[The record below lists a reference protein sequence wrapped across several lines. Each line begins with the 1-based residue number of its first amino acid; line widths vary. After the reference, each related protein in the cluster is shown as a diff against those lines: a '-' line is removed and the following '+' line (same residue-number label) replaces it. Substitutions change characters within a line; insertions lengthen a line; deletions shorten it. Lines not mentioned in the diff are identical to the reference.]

1 MMKIIQC
8 LFIFVLVWLLI
19 PVTAS
24 AADFDGSKPLI
35 CALKDNFECGP
46 DGCERVTSEAINLPQ
61 FLRVN
66 FKEKQITTIREGAQ
80 VRTSRIENAD
90 SRNGRMF
97 LRGLEN
103 DLVWSLVID
112 EATGKMILSIAGD
125 EAGFVI
131 FGACTTP

>member
-1 MMKIIQC
+1 MKNGK
-8 LFIFVLVWLLI
+8 WLLFPLLLALLV
-19 PVTAS
+19 PVPAP

-46 DGCERVTSEAINLPQ
+46 DGCERVTSEAINLPE

-80 VRTSRIENAD
+80 VRTTRIENAD
-90 SRNGRMF
+90 TRNGKMF
-97 LRGLEN
+97 LRGLED

-112 EATGKMILSIAGD
+112 GASGKMVLSISGD
-125 EAGFVI
+125 EVGFVI

>member
-1 MMKIIQC
+1 MKKIQWLVLP
-8 LFIFVLVWLLI
+8 LFLFLLL
-19 PVTAS
+19 PPSAP

-61 FLRVN
+61 FLRLN

-80 VRTSRIENAD
+80 VRTTRIENAD
-90 SRNGRMF
+90 SRNGKMF

-103 DLVWSLVID
+103 DLVWSLAIAEDSGRMVL
-112 EATGKMILSIAGD
+112 TIAGD

>member
-1 MMKIIQC
+1 MKKAQW
-8 LFIFVLVWLLI
+8 LFLPLFLLLL
-19 PVTAS
+19 PPSAP

-61 FLRVN
+61 FLRLN

-80 VRTSRIENAD
+80 VRTTRIENAD
-90 SRNGRMF
+90 ARNGKLF

-112 EATGKMILSIAGD
+112 ENSGKMILSITGD
-125 EAGFVI
+125 EAGFVV

>member
-1 MMKIIQC
+1 MKKAQWLVLP
-8 LFIFVLVWLLI
+8 LFLLLL
-19 PVTAS
+19 PPSAP

-61 FLRVN
+61 FLRLN

-80 VRTSRIENAD
+80 VRTTRIENAD
-90 SRNGRMF
+90 ARNGKLF

-112 EATGKMILSIAGD
+112 ENSGKMILSITGD
-125 EAGFVI
+125 GAGFVL

>member
-1 MMKIIQC
+1 MKNAK
-8 LFIFVLVWLLI
+8 WLLFPLFLALLV
-19 PVTAS
+19 PVPAP

-66 FKEKQITTIREGAQ
+66 FREKQITTIREGAQ
-80 VRTSRIENAD
+80 VRTTRIENAD
-90 SRNGRMF
+90 SRNGKMF
-97 LRGLEN
+97 VRGLEN

>member
-1 MMKIIQC
+1 MMKKNQW
-8 LFIFVLVWLLI
+8 LFLILLGWLLI
-19 PVTAS
+19 PAAAP
-24 AADFDGSKPLI
+24 AADFDGSQPLI

-61 FLRVN
+61 FLRLN
-66 FKEKQITTIREGAQ
+66 FREKQITTIREGAQ
-80 VRTSRIENAD
+80 VRTTRIEKAD
-90 SRNGRMF
+90 SRDGKMF

-103 DLVWSLVID
+103 DLVWSLVIAD
-112 EATGKMILSIAGD
+112 DSGRMVLTIAGD

>member
-1 MMKIIQC
+1 MKKVQWLVLP
-8 LFIFVLVWLLI
+8 LFLFLLL
-19 PVTAS
+19 PPAVA
-24 AADFDGSKPLI
+24 AADFDGSQPLI

-61 FLRVN
+61 FLRLN

-80 VRTSRIENAD
+80 VRTTRIENAD
-90 SRNGRMF
+90 SRNGKMF

-103 DLVWSLVID
+103 DLVWSLVIAD
-112 EATGKMILSIAGD
+112 DSGRMILTIAGD

>member
-1 MMKIIQC
+1 MKKIRWTIIL
-8 LFIFVLVWLLI
+8 LFLWSLI
-19 PVTAS
+19 SATAS
-24 AADFDGSKPLI
+24 AGDFDGSKPLI

-61 FLRVN
+61 FLRLN
-66 FKEKQITTIREGAQ
+66 FKEKQITTVREGVQ
-80 VRTSRIENAD
+80 IRTTRIENTDA
-90 SRNGRMF
+90 RNGKMF

-112 EATGKMILSIAGD
+112 ERMGKMVLSITGD
-125 EAGFVI
+125 DAGFVI